1 MITSEEINGAKTLI
15 GEMTQDDYSALV
27 VLVNKESDTKMMV
40 CGEPDDIVKLLERL
54 ENYCCRYTEMLKAKG
69 GSR

>member
-27 VLVNKESDTKMMV
+27 VLVNRDADTKLTV
-40 CGEPDDIVKLLERL
+40 CGESEDVLKLLERV
-54 ENYCCRYTEMLKAKG
+54 ENYCRRYTDMLKSKG
-69 GSR
+69 GRR